1 MSIRSQPSHVID
13 VSETSEPDFKLI
25 HLFSPVYF
33 IPAVTI
39 CAILFL
45 LCKTY
50 AIVNT
55 IETTRPL

>member
-1 MSIRSQPSHVID
+1 MID
-13 VSETSEPDFKLI
+13 VSETGEPGFKLI
-25 HLFSPVYF
+25 NLFSPVYF
-33 IPAVTI
+33 IPAVTM